1 LKAGASTQ
9 PRPESRSSR
18 ENVYFMLLIAFA
30 LLLIMAVAGL
40 VTAYVAFPHR
50 GQAIPHAA
58 WLSDAMVKAS
68 DKLRP

>member
-1 LKAGASTQ
+1 
-9 PRPESRSSR
+9 
-18 ENVYFMLLIAFA
+18 MLLIAFA
-30 LLLIMAVAGL
+30 LLVIVAVAGL